1 MEMNQPSN
9 FYYTFNLR
17 FKIFSL
23 GQRTWSYLVAPTARN
38 SALFTLTNLTQTTSG
53 DLGETISTGYL
64 DAMKAKIVGINS
76 AEQCETTPTFLFS
89 FTVVVA
95 I

>member
-1 MEMNQPSN
+1 LELFGCS
-9 FYYTFNLR
+9 
-17 FKIFSL
+17 
-23 GQRTWSYLVAPTARN
+23 TARN

-64 DAMKAKIVGINS
+64 DAIKAKIVGINS
-76 AEQCETTPTFLFS
+76 AEQCETTTFLFS